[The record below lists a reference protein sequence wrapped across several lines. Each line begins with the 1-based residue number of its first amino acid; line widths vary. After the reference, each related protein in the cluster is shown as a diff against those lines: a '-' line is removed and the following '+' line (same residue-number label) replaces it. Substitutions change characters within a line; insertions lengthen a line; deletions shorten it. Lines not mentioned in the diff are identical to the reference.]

1 MTNWYELSNKDIFN
15 LMMIISRSSISVNM
29 SAGKLIDMSVL
40 TFGNVSFYFFIKKN
54 IISIHKKFME

>member
-15 LMMIISRSSISVNM
+15 LMMIISRSSISVNI

>member
-40 TFGNVSFYFFIKKN
+40 TFGNVSFYFFY
-54 IISIHKKFME
+54 